1 MNFTELEV
9 LYEDN
14 HIIAV
19 NKPSGMLVQGDDTG
33 DLPLVDVVKEY
44 IKFRYKKPGDVF
56 LGVVHRID
64 RPVSG
69 VVIYARTSKAL
80 ERLNAM
86 FAGREME
93 KVYWAVCTA
102 RPDPLEATLVHYL
115 VKDTTKNITHAYD
128 RERKGTKR
136 CELSYALIAELGSHY
151 MVRVEPLTGRSHQI
165 RSQLGKIGSPIRGD
179 LKYGASAPMDDA
191 SIMLHARELRF
202 VHPVKKEDILIVAPV
217 PKFTLWRQ
225 FELSQEA

>member
-19 NKPSGMLVQGDDTG
+19 NKPAGMLVQGDETG
-33 DLPLVDVVKEY
+33 DIPLVEIVKEY

-69 VVIYARTSKAL
+69 VVVYARTSKAL

-86 FAGREME
+86 FASREME
-93 KVYWAVCTA
+93 KTYWAVCLE
-102 RPDPLEATLVHYL
+102 RPDPLEATLIHYL
-115 VKDTTKNITHAYD
+115 VKDTTRNITRAYD

-136 CELSYALIAELGSHY
+136 CELTYELISVLGSHY
-151 MVRVEPLTGRSHQI
+151 MVRIEPLTGRSHQI
-165 RSQLGKIGSPIRGD
+165 RAQLAKIGCPIRGD
-179 LKYGASAPMDDA
+179 LKYGAPAPLEDA

-202 VHPVKKEDILIVAPV
+202 MHPVKKEEIIIVAPV
-217 PKFTLWRQ
+217 PKMTLWRQ
-225 FELSQEA
+225 LELTQ